1 MNGSID
7 LLPTSSATNGVIY
20 KNNTRFIHNFAK
32 YALNDNNV
40 FMGLGAGNFSM
51 GTGILAD
58 PVFYGT
64 ENVGIGASTLAAN
77 TTGYSNT
84 AIGHT
89 ALSLNTTGYNNM
101 AI

>member
-1 MNGSID
+1 MD
-7 LLPTSSATNGVIY
+7 LAPTSSATNGVIY

-32 YALNDNNV
+32 YAPNDNNV
-40 FMGLGAGNFSM
+40 FIGLGAGNFTM

-64 ENVGIGASTLAAN
+64 ENVAIGASTLAAN

-84 AIGHT
+84 AVGHT
-89 ALSLNTTGYNNM
+89 SLTANTS
-101 AI
+101 